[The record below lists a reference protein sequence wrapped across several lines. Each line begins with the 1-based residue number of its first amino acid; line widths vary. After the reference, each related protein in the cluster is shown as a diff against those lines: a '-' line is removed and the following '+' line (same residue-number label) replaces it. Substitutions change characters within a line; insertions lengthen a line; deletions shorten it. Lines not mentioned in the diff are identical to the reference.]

1 MVLRPS
7 FRLRLF
13 LSLLTV
19 AALSVAVMAGVGV
32 LALRAIPEVRLGG
45 DQVEIVQ
52 LQSTAQEL
60 LIALNGVPLSPAG
73 DDAKRAHEK
82 AVSDLLERVRTAEG
96 VARNLARGGGLPTVL
111 GAIALILLVV
121 VAVFVALLSRQF
133 STPLDEVV
141 EWTERIRQRQPLPDR
156 SVTSGGIPEF
166 AELRSALHDLA
177 DSIEQGRRAELEA
190 ERLRTFGEV
199 ARRVAHEMK
208 NPLTPIR
215 LAVLQMR
222 RSGPGQHEEAL
233 EVIASESSRLEAMA
247 REFAE
252 LGRLPEVPA
261 TPVDLRELLEEMLRA
276 AVPDTVR
283 QGFESSEPTLVVQAQ
298 YDPLRRAF
306 SNLFRNAVEACG
318 PAGSI
323 TVKLRREP
331 DATVVS
337 IADNGPGVPADK
349 RELIFQPYFT
359 DKRDGTG
366 LGLAIA
372 RQTVE
377 QHGGTITVADTPGGG
392 ATFIVR
398 LPA

>member
-1 MVLRPS
+1 MLRPS
-7 FRLRLF
+7 FRVRLF
-13 LSLLTV
+13 IALLTI
-19 AALSVAVMAGVGV
+19 AALSMGVMAGVGV
-32 LALRAIPEVRLGG
+32 MALRRIPEVRLGG
-45 DQVEIVQ
+45 QQEIAR
-52 LQSTAQEL
+52 LRTTAQEL
-60 LIALNGVPLSPAG
+60 LIALNGVQLSPAG
-73 DDAKRAHEK
+73 DDAKRAHER
-82 AVSDLLERVRTAEG
+82 AVSDLLTRVDNIQG
-96 VARNLARGGGLPTVL
+96 VARNFTRGGGIPRLL
-111 GAIALILLVV
+111 GATALVLLVV

-141 EWTERIRQRQPLPDR
+141 AWTGRIRRREPLPTESESR
-156 SVTSGGIPEF
+156 GGIPEF
-166 AELRSALHDLA
+166 AELRSALHDLSE
-177 DSIEQGRRAELEA
+177 SIEQGRRAELEA

-222 RSGPGQHEEAL
+222 RSGPGHHEEAL

-276 AVPDTVR
+276 SVPDTLEQR
-283 QGFESSEPTLVVQAQ
+283 FESAESSVVVEAQ

-306 SNLFRNAVEACG
+306 SNLLRNAVDACG
-318 PAGSI
+318 PSGGIIVTLA
-323 TVKLRREP
+323 REP
-331 DATVVS
+331 GVTVVS
-337 IADNGPGVPADK
+337 IADNGPGVPPDK
-349 RELIFQPYFT
+349 RDLIFQPYYT

-377 QHGGTITVADTPGGG
+377 QHGGTITVTDTPGGG

-398 LPA
+398 LPE